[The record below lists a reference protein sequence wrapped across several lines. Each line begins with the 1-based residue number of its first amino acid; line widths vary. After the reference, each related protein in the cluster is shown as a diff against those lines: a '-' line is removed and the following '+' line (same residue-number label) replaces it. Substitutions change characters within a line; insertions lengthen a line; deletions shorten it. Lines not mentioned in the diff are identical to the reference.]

1 MGNRAALLIHCSK
14 DEAEKIREMAKLQR
28 RTISGYVFFIVMR
41 AVQLGENL
49 THMRAAGIDEV
60 PFAHVIE
67 AFGLSNIPSKNP
79 PGPRTTM
86 LLWCSKDE
94 AKRIRIVAAIRGMTI
109 SRFVLHT
116 LACSWRIAD
125 AFPKFTVKANK
136 KSTKRAQSP

>member
-14 DEAEKIREMAKLQR
+14 DEAEKIREMSKLQR
-28 RTISGYVFFIVMR
+28 RTISGYVLFILMR

-49 THMRAAGIDEV
+49 IRMRAAGIDEV

-67 AFGLSNIPSKNP
+67 AFGLNNIPSKNP

-94 AKRIRIVAAIRGMTI
+94 AKRIRIVAAMRGMTI

-116 LACSWRIAD
+116 LGCSWRIAD
-125 AFPKFTVKANK
+125 AFPKFTGTAK
-136 KSTKRAQSP
+136 KPAKRRDFR